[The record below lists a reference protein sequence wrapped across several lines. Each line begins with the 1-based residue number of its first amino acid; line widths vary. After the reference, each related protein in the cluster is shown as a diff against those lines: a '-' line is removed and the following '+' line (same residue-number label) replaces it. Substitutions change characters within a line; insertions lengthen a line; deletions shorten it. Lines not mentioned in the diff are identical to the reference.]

1 LRELAAAQAA
11 EAAPPPTA
19 DQGARAGLA
28 GTRVARIN
36 DTPAVPAKPHIPT
49 IAVLAAGDETIS
61 EPAERA
67 IEQALSRRGYHLIDQ
82 DMMPRVA
89 HHLAGNR
96 PNMAGVLEA
105 MARKGGI
112 DAVVIVN
119 ARPVGSEQIAYY
131 GQSST
136 LSTAQLNV
144 SVFAVDGQR
153 KLGSGWSE
161 QVHFTSL
168 NAADQAREAVE
179 PWLGDV
185 AEKLSEFRPRGGR
198 DRG

>member
-1 LRELAAAQAA
+1 V
-11 EAAPPPTA
+11 PPPPA
-19 DQGARAGLA
+19 EQGARAGLA

-49 IAVLAAGDETIS
+49 VAVLAAGDES
-61 EPAERA
+61 VAEPAERA

-89 HHLAGNR
+89 AHLAGNR

-105 MARKGGI
+105 MARKGI

-119 ARPVGSEQIAYY
+119 ARAVGSEQIAYY

-136 LSTAQLNV
+136 LNTAQLSV
-144 SVFAVDGQR
+144 TVFAVDGQR

-179 PWLGDV
+179 PMLGEV
-185 AEKLSEFRPRGGR
+185 ADKLTEFRPRGGR